1 MEKFFYK
8 AKNDKNEIV
17 TGEIETVNPSS
28 AAKILTSKKLFPIE
42 IRKTQETAA
51 FLESLPFLSFLKSV
65 SRKKK
70 ALAVGQLASLVGA
83 GLPVAQALGIMEQE
97 SSNKILKSTF
107 GDILTRVEG
116 GSSLADAFSRH
127 PNVFSEL
134 DTSIIASGE
143 KSGNLEKVLKRMAN
157 QLEQEAKFIS
167 RIRGAMIYPA
177 VILTVAAGVVILMLV
192 YVLPKLK
199 NLYDEFKGELPL
211 ITRIMMGVSDFLKH
225 FWWLFLLF
233 LAASFVAFRYFIRTP
248 SGRKSWDSFKLK
260 IPLFKNLITKIY
272 LARFTRTLGTLVGS
286 GVSILDSLKITSK
299 SMGNVSYEEEVLKMA
314 DEVRAGSSL
323 SSSLSDSV
331 LFPPIVSQMMKIGE
345 QTGEMDSMLDS
356 MANYYEDE
364 VDNIVKA
371 LATLMEPVIIV
382 FMGIIVAAIMLAIM
396 MPIYTISQ
404 VIFKR

>member
-107 GDILTRVEG
+107 GDILTQVEG

-134 DTSIIASGE
+134 DISIIASGE

-167 RIRGAMIYPA
+167 RIKGAMIYPT
-177 VILTVAAGVVILMLV
+177 VILTVAAGVVILML
-192 YVLPKLK
+192 
-199 NLYDEFKGELPL
+199 
-211 ITRIMMGVSDFLKH
+211 
-225 FWWLFLLF
+225 
-233 LAASFVAFRYFIRTP
+233 
-248 SGRKSWDSFKLK
+248 
-260 IPLFKNLITKIY
+260 
-272 LARFTRTLGTLVGS
+272 
-286 GVSILDSLKITSK
+286 
-299 SMGNVSYEEEVLKMA
+299 
-314 DEVRAGSSL
+314 
-323 SSSLSDSV
+323 
-331 LFPPIVSQMMKIGE
+331 
-345 QTGEMDSMLDS
+345 
-356 MANYYEDE
+356 
-364 VDNIVKA
+364 
-371 LATLMEPVIIV
+371 
-382 FMGIIVAAIMLAIM
+382 
-396 MPIYTISQ
+396 
-404 VIFKR
+404 